1 MEHNRT
7 TSAASTPTLEESLSD
22 APLRVEFGLPPS
34 LARRLRAL
42 AYEEKRSPARVAA
55 LIVTRALVADARE
68 LARLVRRDLR
78 ALGVES

>member
-1 MEHNRT
+1 MDDYHSIN
-7 TSAASTPTLEESLSD
+7 AASTPTLEESLSD

-55 LIVTRALVADARE
+55 LIVTRALFSDARE

-78 ALGVES
+78 ALGVDS